1 MCPHKRPRT
10 LHSERSADVAWG
22 AVQVWKAKQCIVLKR
37 SLGLGYAAC
46 ENPVFVKEN
55 TSMLLGDAKVMSDAL
70 RSAVAAEAAGGT
82 PAMAD

>member
-1 MCPHKRPRT
+1 M
-10 LHSERSADVAWG
+10 HSERSADVAWG